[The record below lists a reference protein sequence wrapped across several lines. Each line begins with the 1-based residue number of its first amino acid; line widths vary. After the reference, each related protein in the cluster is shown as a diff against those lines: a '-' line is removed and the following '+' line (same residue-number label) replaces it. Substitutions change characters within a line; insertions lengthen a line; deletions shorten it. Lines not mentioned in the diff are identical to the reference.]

1 MIKCNSNMK
10 GKRWKNGNG
19 GNTSGRA
26 RNNLTT
32 STINDLWMWFLQ
44 TIIVGILLVQCGK
57 LNKYHFI

>member
-1 MIKCNSNMK
+1 MK